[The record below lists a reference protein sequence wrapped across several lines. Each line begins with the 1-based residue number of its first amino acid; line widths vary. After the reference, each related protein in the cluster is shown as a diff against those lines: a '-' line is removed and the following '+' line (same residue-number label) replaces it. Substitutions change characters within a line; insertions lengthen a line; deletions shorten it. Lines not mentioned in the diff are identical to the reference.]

1 MSKKEISVNSRKKI
15 LELENAM
22 INIADGVNVEGDG
35 KSIVRDGKISPIK
48 HAFAD
53 GVYIRQMDMVKDTV
67 VVGAIHKH
75 LHVWFL
81 LTGHV
86 TIATEDTTEDY
97 IAPCY
102 VVSTPGVKRVI
113 LANEDSIFVNIH
125 KNPSN
130 TQNIDELVKQYEE
143 KNGPDWVFYVMEVE
157 SFERLALNMEDIKRY
172 IQQQK
177 QIIIYYEEAVK
188 PKEKTDGKI
197 P

>member
-1 MSKKEISVNSRKKI
+1 MLKNEVSENSRKKI
-15 LELENAM
+15 LDLEKSL
-22 INIADGVNVEGDG
+22 INIADGINVEGDG
-35 KSIVRDGKISPIK
+35 EHVVTESKIAPIK
-48 HAFAD
+48 HTFAD
-53 GVYIRQMDMVKDTV
+53 GIYVRQMDMKADSV

-97 IAPCY
+97 IAPRY

-130 TQNIDELVKQYEE
+130 TKDLNVLE
-143 KNGPDWVFYVMEVE
+143 KEIV
-157 SFERLALNMEDIKRY
+157 ALNYKEYKEY
-172 IQQQK
+172 INKK
-177 QIIIYYEEAVK
+177 Q
-188 PKEKTDGKI
+188 
-197 P
+197 

>member
-1 MSKKEISVNSRKKI
+1 MSKKEVSINSREKI
-15 LELENAM
+15 VELEKAL
-22 INIADGVNVEGDG
+22 INIADGVNIEGDG
-35 KSIVRDGKISPIK
+35 TKIVRDGKIAPIK

-53 GVYIRQMDMVKDTV
+53 SVYIRQMDMPKGNA

-86 TIATEDTTEDY
+86 TVATEDTTEDY

-102 VVSTPGVKRVI
+102 VISTPGVKRVI

-130 TQNIDELVKQYEE
+130 TKNLDKLEKEIVALNYEE
-143 KNGPDWVFYVMEVE
+143 
-157 SFERLALNMEDIKRY
+157 
-172 IQQQK
+172 
-177 QIIIYYEEAVK
+177 YEEYINK
-188 PKEKTDGKI
+188 NK
-197 P
+197 

>member
-1 MSKKEISVNSRKKI
+1 MSKKEIAVNSREKI
-15 LELENAM
+15 LELERALINA
-22 INIADGVNVEGDG
+22 ADGVNIEGDG
-35 KSIVRDGKISPIK
+35 KRVMTDSKIAPIK
-48 HAFAD
+48 HTFAD
-53 GVYIRQMDMVKDTV
+53 GVYIRQMDMVKESI

-86 TIATEDTTEDY
+86 TVATEDTTEDY

-130 TQNIDELVKQYEE
+130 TQDVDRLEKEIVALNYEE
-143 KNGPDWVFYVMEVE
+143 
-157 SFERLALNMEDIKRY
+157 
-172 IQQQK
+172 
-177 QIIIYYEEAVK
+177 YEEYINK
-188 PKEKTDGKI
+188 NK
-197 P
+197 

>member
-1 MSKKEISVNSRKKI
+1 MSKKEVSVNSREKI
-15 LELENAM
+15 LGLEKAL
-22 INIADGVNVEGDG
+22 INISDGVNIEGDG
-35 KSIVRDGKISPIK
+35 NKIVRDGKIAPIK

-53 GVYIRQMDMVKDTV
+53 GVYIRQMDMPKGNM

-86 TIATEDTTEDY
+86 TVATEDTTEDY

-102 VVSTPGVKRVI
+102 IISTPGVKRVI

-130 TQNIDELVKQYEE
+130 TKDLDKLEKEIVALNYEE
-143 KNGPDWVFYVMEVE
+143 
-157 SFERLALNMEDIKRY
+157 
-172 IQQQK
+172 
-177 QIIIYYEEAVK
+177 YEEYINK
-188 PKEKTDGKI
+188 NK
-197 P
+197 